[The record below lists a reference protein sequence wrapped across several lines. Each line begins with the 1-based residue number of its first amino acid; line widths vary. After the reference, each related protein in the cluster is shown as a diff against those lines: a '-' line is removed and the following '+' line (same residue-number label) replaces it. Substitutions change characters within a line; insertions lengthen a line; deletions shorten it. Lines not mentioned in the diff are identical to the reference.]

1 MAFNYIEMC
10 TSNEEADILRLFIAI
25 IGILV
30 RNEDIIGEL
39 QDFMVEIQEEELG
52 LFKIMIDYASKIG
65 EKSNQESESPMKK
78 QKRLVSKL
86 ESLEQDIEFYEQYTE
101 ELQTKIQL
109 LSEDSN
115 QCMKKIED
123 LQKEGGKIVKRN
135 GNLQQVNDDL
145 TK

>member
-1 MAFNYIEMC
+1 MRIIGRSVTKYYQSQLGLSLDNMAFNYIEMC
-10 TSNEEADILRLFIAI
+10 TSSEEADILRLLIAI
-25 IGILV
+25 VGILV

-65 EKSNQESESPMKK
+65 EKSSQESESPMKK

-101 ELQTKIQL
+101 EL
-109 LSEDSN
+109 
-115 QCMKKIED
+115 
-123 LQKEGGKIVKRN
+123 
-135 GNLQQVNDDL
+135 
-145 TK
+145 

>member
-1 MAFNYIEMC
+1 MSLDNMAFNYIEMC

-39 QDFMVEIQEEELG
+39 QDFMIEIEQEELD

-86 ESLEQDIEFYEQYTE
+86 ESL
-101 ELQTKIQL
+101 
-109 LSEDSN
+109 
-115 QCMKKIED
+115 
-123 LQKEGGKIVKRN
+123 
-135 GNLQQVNDDL
+135 
-145 TK
+145 